1 MIGILCPITG
11 EPVKTLDVVADIGIP
26 FDDTANS
33 PLGRIS
39 GPNVM
44 LIPDD
49 TPVGNSADPRGP
61 DKFSGFDSKD
71 GNMFMGG
78 PCEGFSVI
86 ENGVNRTGLT
96 AILNILTQW
105 RGWYCLV
112 DTDGY
117 L

>member
-1 MIGILCPITG
+1 
-11 EPVKTLDVVADIGIP
+11 VVADVGIP

-33 PLGRIS
+33 PLDDDTANSPLGRIL

-49 TPVGNSADPRGP
+49 TPVGDSADPRGP

-112 DTDGY
+112 DTDEY